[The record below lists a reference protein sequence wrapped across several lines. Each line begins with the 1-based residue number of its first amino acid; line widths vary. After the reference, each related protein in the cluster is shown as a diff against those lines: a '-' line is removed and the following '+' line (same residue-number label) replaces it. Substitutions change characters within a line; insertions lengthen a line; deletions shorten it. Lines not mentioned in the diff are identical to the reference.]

1 VSHFEVKNTSCC
13 NFVNE
18 KSTTIFGRFEKASI
32 FEFPKKE
39 KKISPCLSLK
49 CKLWTKRRKE
59 KRKEAWKSKNSFLAC
74 VSNRQE
80 KNLQKIKKCTKK
92 SQNISLKKKSYV
104 LGTTM
109 FKKKQKNSTYR
120 ATTPQASLN
129 IYETLVLKRSKKTHR
144 NYLKN

>member
-1 VSHFEVKNTSCC
+1 MGKNQQQYLGDLKKRQSL
-13 NFVNE
+13 NFKKKKKNIPLSIFKMQAMNE
-18 KSTTIFGRFEKASI
+18 K
-32 FEFPKKE
+32 KKR
-39 KKISPCLSLK
+39 K
-49 CKLWTKRRKE
+49 TKRGLKM
-59 KRKEAWKSKNSFLAC
+59 
-74 VSNRQE
+74 
-80 KNLQKIKKCTKK
+80 
-92 SQNISLKKKSYV
+92 KKKSYV

>member
-1 VSHFEVKNTSCC
+1 MQAM
-13 NFVNE
+13 NE
-18 KSTTIFGRFEKASI
+18 K
-32 FEFPKKE
+32 KKR
-39 KKISPCLSLK
+39 KTKRGLKIKTFLLSL
-49 CKLWTKRRKE
+49 C
-59 KRKEAWKSKNSFLAC
+59 F
-74 VSNRQE
+74 NRQE